1 MKRRRERRSPESRRA
16 RVGTRLRLGVNVDH
30 VATLRQ
36 ARGTLYPDPVQ
47 AGLLSAMAGADSI
60 TIHLREDRR
69 HIQDRDLDVLGRAIQ
84 TRINLE
90 MAVTEPMLEIAAR
103 AAPADCCFVPE
114 RRAELTTEGGLDV
127 AGQSGKI
134 AAAVARL
141 RERGIRVSLFVDP
154 DVAQLEASAAA
165 GAPVVELHTG
175 AYAEAAGAAAARELE
190 RLRAAAVRAASL
202 GLTVHAG
209 HGLNYHNVAPIA
221 AIPEIVE
228 LNIGHAIVA
237 QALFDGLA
245 AAVAKMKALMVAARA

>member
-1 MKRRRERRSPESRRA
+1 MSASSPIH
-16 RVGTRLRLGVNVDH
+16 LGVNVDH
-30 VATLRQ
+30 VATIRQ
-36 ARGTLYPDPVQ
+36 ARGTRYPDPVTAALIAEQ
-47 AGLLSAMAGADSI
+47 AGADSI

-69 HIQDRDLDVLGRAIQ
+69 HIQERDLEVLGRVIQ

-90 MAVTEPMLEIAAR
+90 MAVTEPMLETAAR

-127 AGQSGKI
+127 AGQKSKI

-141 RERGIRVSLFVDP
+141 RERGVRVSLFVDP
-154 DVAQLEASAAA
+154 DFAQLEASAAA
-165 GAPVVELHTG
+165 GAPAVELHTG
-175 AYAEAAGAAAARELE
+175 AYADASGSAAARELE
-190 RLRAAAVRAASL
+190 RLRAAAQRASAL

-237 QALFDGLA
+237 QALFDGFA